1 MFFVTRLKDNATFT
15 VEAEVS
21 APKGN
26 ILADELINLPGSVKS
41 SKALRLLR
49 RVVVWDELNGR
60 EIVLLTDK
68 HLPSRS
74 KLENVLVWI
83 QNQLPNINRTV
94 DALSLSLTP

>member
-1 MFFVTRLKDNATFT
+1 VFFVTRLKDNATFT